1 MIQRLRNSRGSG
13 TVLALGAVAMSI
25 TLFGLSQLLAFNLLQ
40 HARVQNAANAMALG
54 AADALRGLN
63 SGFPCQTAHEIA
75 HINGVNLDTCRIVG
89 FEVFISAH
97 SKGVGVVL
105 SANALA
111 GPSY

>member
-1 MIQRLRNSRGSG
+1 
-13 TVLALGAVAMSI
+13 
-25 TLFGLSQLLAFNLLQ
+25 
-40 HARVQNAANAMALG
+40 
-54 AADALRGLN
+54 
-63 SGFPCQTAHEIA
+63 AHEIA